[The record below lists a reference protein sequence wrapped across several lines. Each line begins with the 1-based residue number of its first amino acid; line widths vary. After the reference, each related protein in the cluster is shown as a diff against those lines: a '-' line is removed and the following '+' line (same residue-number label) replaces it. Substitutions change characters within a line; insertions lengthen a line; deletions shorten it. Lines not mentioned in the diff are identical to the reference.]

1 MGEVKAITNKSTT
14 KDGVKTRKQQGRGYD
29 QGKIGKIELKN
40 WDGREKVLEGRYNI
54 SIKVRYRGDNGKDD
68 NREKHNQG

>member
-29 QGKIGKIELKN
+29 QGKIGKIQLKN
-40 WDGREKVLEGRYNI
+40 
-54 SIKVRYRGDNGKDD
+54 
-68 NREKHNQG
+68 